1 MFLADNENWEHIT
14 RTAVKQADDLGCKIF
29 LNTE

>member
-1 MFLADNENWEHIT
+1 MFLSDDEAWEHIA
-14 RTAVKQADDLGCKIF
+14 RIAAKQADELGCKVF

>member
-1 MFLADNENWEHIT
+1 MFLADNDGWKQTTSI
-14 RTAVKQADDLGCKIF
+14 AAKQADDLGCKVF